1 MYSIAK
7 TNHIYSFAPD
17 LQSVMT
23 VESGA
28 EIVFETYDCYREQL
42 TASSKNKAYALQGM
56 NPATGPVAVR
66 GAMPGDTLKVTV
78 ISIDLDETGTMYL
91 RPGAGALHRYVK
103 EAEVK
108 KIRVAD
114 GMVHF
119 NERHAFPI
127 RTMIGVIGVAPESE
141 DISTYSPGTHGGNMD
156 TKEITEGA
164 IVYLP
169 VSVAGAKLAIG
180 DVHALMGDGEVTI
193 CGVEIGSRVRVKVE
207 VLKNQHFHTPV
218 VEDQEHFYVIA
229 SAATIDDAC
238 QSAIESMFEFLQDRL
253 PDYEANEIVCIMGL
267 RGDLRVSQ
275 IVNPLRT
282 AKFVFPKEVF
292 DVTFY
297 KQSQK

>member
-1 MYSIAK
+1 MHVIAK
-7 TNHIYSFAPD
+7 TNHIYSFTPN

-42 TASSKNKAYALQGM
+42 TEPSKNKVHALQGL
-56 NPATGPVAVR
+56 NPATGPVAVK

-91 RPGAGALHRYVK
+91 RPGAGALHKYVK

-108 KIRVAD
+108 KFRVAN
-114 GMVHF
+114 GLIHF
-119 NERHAFPI
+119 NERHVFPV
-127 RTMIGVIGVAPESE
+127 RAMIGVIGVAPENE
-141 DISTYSPGTHGGNMD
+141 EISTYSPGTHGGNMD

-169 VSVAGAKLAIG
+169 VSVAGAHLAIG

-193 CGVEIGSRVRVKVE
+193 CGLEIGSRVRVKVE
-207 VLKNQHFHTPV
+207 VLKQQHFHTPV
-218 VEDQEHFYVIA
+218 VEDQSHFYVIA

-238 QSAIESMFEFLQDRL
+238 QSAVDSMFQFLQEHL
-253 PDYEANEIVCIMGL
+253 PEYEANEIVCIMGL
-267 RGDLRVSQ
+267 LGDLRVSQ
-275 IVNPLRT
+275 VVNPLRT
-282 AKFVFPKEVF
+282 AKFVMPKEGF
-292 DVTFY
+292 EVTFA
-297 KQSQK
+297 K